1 MSIIRYNSQKSI
13 GRYSC
18 DVLHKKVLLNLKAER
33 LIIKVLT
40 TKLKTIGQ
48 KYWEKIQIAISLK
61 KKKAGKIIVSSV
73 YPKENIDTQTKTG

>member
-1 MSIIRYNSQKSI
+1 M
-13 GRYSC
+13 
-18 DVLHKKVLLNLKAER
+18 NLKAER

-61 KKKAGKIIVSSV
+61 KKKGREDNSKLSVSKGK
-73 YPKENIDTQTKTG
+73 Y

>member
-1 MSIIRYNSQKSI
+1 VSIIQYNSQKSI

-18 DVLHKKVLLNLKAER
+18 DVLYKKVFLNLKAKR
-33 LIIKVLT
+33 LIIKILA

-61 KKKAGKIIVSSV
+61 KKKQGK
-73 YPKENIDTQTKTG
+73 